1 MPKRFRFLKKKENVK
16 LKATVNGKSLKVI
29 ALKDFWKYIQ
39 LHRAYPI
46 DVKLLEVHYF
56 DKLHL
61 LSSFVCS
68 K

>member
-1 MPKRFRFLKKKENVK
+1 MPKPFRFLKKKENVK
-16 LKATVNGKSLKVI
+16 LKATVNGKSLPVI
-29 ALKDFWKYIQ
+29 ALRDFWKYIQ

-56 DKLHL
+56 NKLHL
-61 LSSFVCS
+61 LSSFVRS